1 MLAILPSPEG
11 SGERR
16 RELQNVLESE
26 ITGVEGALRHV
37 HDEESQKRF
46 SLNAIAREVE
56 MVKEE
61 SESKRR
67 LSLPG
72 GNLQELRNRRSSQWE
87 AVEDLLSQRNQ
98 LQVHAQHLRLLQQCL
113 EKVSSIEHE
122 VPDGTALSCICFRCF
137 GTIIV

>member
-1 MLAILPSPEG
+1 
-11 SGERR
+11 
-16 RELQNVLESE
+16 
-26 ITGVEGALRHV
+26 
-37 HDEESQKRF
+37 
-46 SLNAIAREVE
+46 

-72 GNLQELRNRRSSQWE
+72 ENLQELRNRRSSQWE

-113 EKVSSIEHE
+113 EKVSLIEHE
-122 VPDGTALSCICFRCF
+122 VPDGTALSCVCFRCF